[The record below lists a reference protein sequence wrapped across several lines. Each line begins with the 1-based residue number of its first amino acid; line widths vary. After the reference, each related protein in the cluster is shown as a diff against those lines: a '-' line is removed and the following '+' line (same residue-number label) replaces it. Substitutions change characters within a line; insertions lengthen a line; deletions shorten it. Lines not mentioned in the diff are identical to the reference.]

1 MEFNN
6 DYCSKLKKIKPLS
19 KEENEKLFNQLHS
32 GDESARI
39 QIIEGNLLT
48 VYKIAV
54 SIHNDNQDIP
64 IEDLIQCA
72 NLSLLEKCI
81 GKYDP
86 SKGASFSTYLWNTIV
101 YDLWDECRKIRYVI
115 QYPQDYKKEKTV
127 LSIDEGQDF
136 EGETTLGDLLVAH
149 DKTPIDYVL
158 EQETADEF
166 EKCFDVLD
174 ELEKQ
179 VITDLYQNE
188 NKKGLTY
195 KELSKKMNLS
205 QQQVKKIELVALK
218 KLREKYE

>member
-1 MEFNN
+1 MEINK
-6 DYCSKLKKIKPLS
+6 DYYNKLKTITPLS
-19 KEENEKLFNQLHS
+19 DEESKELFNRLRS
-32 GDESARI
+32 GDESVRN
-39 QIIEGNLLT
+39 QIIEANLLN
-48 VYKIAV
+48 VYRIAV
-54 SIHNDNQDIP
+54 RVHNKNRDVP
-64 IEDLIQCA
+64 LEDLIQRA
-72 NLSLLEKCI
+72 NLSLVEKYI
-81 GKYDP
+81 DKFDP
-86 SKGASFSTYLWNTIV
+86 SKGASFSTYLNNTII
-101 YDLWDECRKIRYVI
+101 YDLWDECRKIKYAI

-166 EKCFDVLD
+166 EKRFDVLD

-179 VITDLYQNE
+179 VITDLYQNV

-205 QQQVKKIELVALK
+205 QQEVKKIELVALK